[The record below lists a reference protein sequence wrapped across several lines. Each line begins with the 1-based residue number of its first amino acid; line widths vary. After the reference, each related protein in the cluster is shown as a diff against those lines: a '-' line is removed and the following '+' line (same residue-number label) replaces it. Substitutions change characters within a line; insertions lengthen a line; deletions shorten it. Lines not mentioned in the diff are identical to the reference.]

1 MGILGVLAFIVALLF
16 SVMVHEFGH
25 YLTARKFNMKVTEFF
40 LGFGKRIWS
49 FRKGETEFG
58 LKAIPAGGYCRIVG
72 MTIHE
77 KLTPEEEKRAVYEA
91 SVPRRLIVLGAGSFL
106 HLVLGFLILMLIIGG
121 IGTSIITNKISEVI
135 PCVIQSAQGPS
146 LGECQPGDSKS
157 PANLAGLKAGD
168 EIIKIGNV
176 TVTRNSWN
184 KAVSVIHN
192 SPNKV
197 INIVVNRA
205 GAEETISVKPA
216 AKKIG
221 AKTYGFIGIV
231 NAVGVNR
238 ENPISTI
245 RDSAKITRDVAA
257 NSVTSL
263 FTLPTKIPALVRE
276 TFGNQ
281 KRDPNGLVGVVGVAR
296 VSAQTASNPDMKWRD
311 KTTTFLMIIASLNIF
326 VGIFN
331 LFPLLPLDGGHMAI
345 AVIDGYRRWRARA
358 KGAPRPQPFDIEKLM
373 PFTLAVIVIL
383 VGLSLLL
390 LAADIFNP
398 VTINP

>member
-1 MGILGVLAFIVALLF
+1 MGFIGVIAFIVALLF

-77 KLTPEEEKRAVYEA
+77 ELSPEEKQRAFYEA

-106 HLVLGFLILMLIIGG
+106 HLVLGFLILILIIGG

-135 PCVIQSAQGPS
+135 PCVIQTTQGPS
-146 LGECQPGDSKS
+146 LGDCKPGDIKS
-157 PANLAGLKAGD
+157 PANQAGLQKGD
-168 EIIKIGNV
+168 EILRIGNV
-176 TVTRNSWN
+176 LVTRNSWN
-184 KAVSVIHN
+184 KAISVIHN
-192 SPNKV
+192 SPNKLIDIV
-197 INIVVNRA
+197 IKRDGI
-205 GAEETISVKPA
+205 EQTLSVKPA
-216 AKKIG
+216 VKKIG
-221 AKTYGFIGIV
+221 NKTYGFIGIV
-231 NAVGVNR
+231 NEVGINR

-245 RDSAKITRDVAA
+245 RDSAIITRDVAI

-263 FTLPTKIPALVRE
+263 FTLPTKIPSLVKE

-345 AVIDGYRRWRARA
+345 AVIDGYRRWRARV
-358 KGAPRPQPFDIEKLM
+358 KGAPRPHPFDIEKLM
-373 PFTLAVIVIL
+373 PFTLGVIVIL

-398 VTINP
+398 VNINP